1 MREDKAEQEGSV
13 QWQADH
19 VMLKRRIFLLM
30 KSNHLSEMKINV
42 LVLYKE
48 GYNQACSWRAY

>member
-19 VMLKRRIFLLM
+19 VMLNHRIFLLM

-48 GYNQACSWRAY
+48 GYNQACS